1 MTEQPNSNLHQP
13 TAETVEQ
20 SDAQNVIANGDP
32 SVRPPS
38 RRKYRLGRLVLK
50 ELRETLRDRRTIVT
64 LLLMPLLVY
73 PALSLVFKTYLL
85 SNVGLLG
92 NNEPIQLIIAY
103 GSDTTDE
110 DMKLGLHNIV
120 AGIELA
126 TEQKLKKR
134 ADPPPLGQQQE
145 AGSSQNQPGDL
156 LGIPEQIPK
165 SPNAADPASEQ
176 KSLQDK
182 LASKA
187 EFVPFAQHKPY
198 FIWQAD
204 SETVESVVESGF
216 ADVGVF
222 LSRKGREDW
231 ENGQIRIVARNDQV
245 SQLAKDYLQTELELL
260 NDFELEQR
268 LKNAGQPV
276 GPFQPFSNSVVGAVE
291 ERQSSFPLASLV
303 PLVLV
308 LMTITGAVYPAIDLT
323 AGERE
328 RGTLETLM
336 AAPVPRFGI
345 LFSKFTAVLT
355 VAVLTAVLNLIG
367 MFATVWAFQLDKQFG
382 IGTFNISVMFQIL
395 LLLVLFAAFF
405 SALLLAVTSF
415 AKSFKEAQ
423 VYLIPIILLSLGPG
437 LMAMAPGMSL
447 DGIYSVVPMINIL
460 LLARDVI
467 LNEVLVVPAI
477 VTIVS
482 TLFYAYLAVRL
493 AAWIFGSDGIL
504 GSGQGNFVEMFWR
517 PVNVN
522 QVVPITATLF
532 CLLLLFPINFASLG
546 CLGRLSSETTAD
558 LQYRYLLMGLFTFI
572 AFMIVPWVVAKHQN
586 TDIRTGFGLNMPKLT
601 FLVAA
606 VLIGV
611 SLWTIV
617 MSMTASWHNVYGYFF
632 GAEAQAQWRHRLIE
646 VASAQFERIGQ
657 IPPLII
663 LLCFSIIPAV
673 CEEWFFR
680 GMLFRS
686 LMKSGSLLKATLI
699 SAIVFGVFHTLGN
712 SAIDRLIPSTLV
724 GIMLGYLAYKSDSII
739 PGIVLHSLNNAVV
752 IFMAYFE
759 PQLRGLDWFPGK
771 GDPIPLQWVVS
782 GGLIA
787 AIGIGLIYL
796 TKRPVEAKPLRQAE
810 SSKVAEVGS

>member
-1 MTEQPNSNLHQP
+1 MTEQPNPNSPQS
-13 TAETVEQ
+13 TTETVDD
-20 SDAQNVIANGDP
+20 SDAHDGTANGGVVTRSP
-32 SVRPPS
+32 ARK
-38 RRKYRLGRLVLK
+38 KYRLGRLVLK

-85 SNVGLLG
+85 SNVGMLG
-92 NNEPIQLIIAY
+92 NDKPVQLIIAY
-103 GSDTTDE
+103 SSDTSDQ
-110 DMKLGLHNIV
+110 DMMRALGRMVEGIV
-120 AGIELA
+120 LSTRAE
-126 TEQKLKKR
+126 LKKQS
-134 ADPPPLGQQQE
+134 DPPNRAQRRGTD
-145 AGSSQNQPGDL
+145 SKQNQPGDL
-156 LGIPEQIPK
+156 LRIPDQSPESSNSAEPAIEAK
-165 SPNAADPASEQ
+165 SIE
-176 KSLQDK
+176 DK
-182 LASKA
+182 LSGKQ
-187 EFVPFAQHKPY
+187 EFVPFTQHKPY
-198 FIWQAD
+198 FILKKD
-204 SETVESVVESGF
+204 TETVESVVESGV

-231 ENGQIRIVARNDQV
+231 ENGKIRIIARNDQI
-245 SQLAKDYLQTELELL
+245 SQLAKGYLESKLEML

-268 LKNAGQPV
+268 LRKAGQPV
-276 GPFQPFSNSVVGAVE
+276 GAFLPFSNSVVGPVE

-355 VAVLTAVLNLIG
+355 VAVLTAVLNLLG

-382 IGTFNISVMFQIL
+382 IGTFNVSVMFQIL

-447 DGIYSVVPMINIL
+447 NGVYSVVPMINIL

-467 LNEVLVVPAI
+467 LNEVMIVPAI
-477 VTIVS
+477 VTVVS
-482 TLFYAYLAVRL
+482 TLFYAYLAL
-493 AAWIFGSDGIL
+493 QWAAWIFGSDGIL
-504 GSGQGNFVEMFWR
+504 GSGQGNFAELFLR
-517 PVNVN
+517 PVKVN
-522 QVVPITATLF
+522 RVVPIFATLF

-546 CLGRLSSETTAD
+546 YLGRLSSETTAD
-558 LQYRYLLMGLFTFI
+558 LQYRYVLMGFFTFI
-572 AFMIVPWVVAKHQN
+572 AFMVVPWIVAKHQN
-586 TDIRTGFGLNMPKLT
+586 TDIRTGFGLNMPKLI

-617 MSMTASWHNVYGYFF
+617 MSMTTGWHNVYGYLF
-632 GAEAQAQWRHRLIE
+632 GAEAQSQWRHRLIE

-657 IPPLII
+657 IHPLII

-686 LMKSGSLLKATLI
+686 LMKSSSVLKAILI

-712 SAIDRLIPSTLV
+712 SAIAIDRLIPSTLV
-724 GIMLGYLAYKSDSII
+724 GIMLGYLAYKSDSIV
-739 PGIVLHSLNNAVV
+739 PGIVLHSLNNAIV
-752 IFMAYFE
+752 IFLAYFE
-759 PQLRGLDWFPGK
+759 PQLRELDWFPGK
-771 GDPIPLQWVVS
+771 DDPIPLQWVV
-782 GGLIA
+782 GGCLITA
-787 AIGIGLIYL
+787 VGIALVYL
-796 TKRPVEAKPLRQAE
+796 SKRPSETRQVLKTEALSA
-810 SSKVAEVGS
+810 G